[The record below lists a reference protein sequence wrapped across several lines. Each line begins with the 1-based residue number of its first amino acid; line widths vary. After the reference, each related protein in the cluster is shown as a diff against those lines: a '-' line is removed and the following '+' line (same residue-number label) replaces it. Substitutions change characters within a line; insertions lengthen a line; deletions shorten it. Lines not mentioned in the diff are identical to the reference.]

1 MNVSITT
8 KVYQTVKGVKLTR
21 DIIETIPV
29 LGEVGFKHLDW
40 SLNDY
45 ASPKYILQGDDW
57 EKKLDQVGE
66 VAEKCGVKL
75 HQAHAPSV
83 KLGSFVRNAQFAD
96 PAHMELYK
104 EGMRKTILA
113 CGKLDVK
120 WLFIHPL
127 TCPEY
132 NYERKA
138 TLEENIRF
146 WSPYVELAEKNGV
159 GIAFENQL
167 PFLKRQ
173 LAQRYCSHYEDL
185 IEFVDSFADP
195 MVGICWDTGH
205 ANQSDFDQYR
215 ALTAVGHRLKA
226 LHLHDNHYGNKD
238 EHLLPFMGEVKWED
252 VIRALVD
259 IGYDGTLNYESAK
272 ACSQAC
278 GEAQMQLI
286 RLSYENACY
295 LNQLFEEELAK
306 KNGAK

>member
-8 KVYQTVKGVKLTR
+8 KVYQSVKGVKLVR
-21 DIIETIPV
+21 DMLETIPV
-29 LGEVGFKHLDW
+29 LSEVGFKHLDW
-40 SLNDY
+40 NLNDY
-45 ASPKYILQGDDW
+45 DSSKYILQGDDW
-57 EKKLDQVGE
+57 EKKVDQVGE
-66 VAEKCGVKL
+66 TAEEYGVKL

-83 KLGSFVRNAQFAD
+83 EGGSFVKNARFDD
-96 PAHMELYK
+96 PVHMELYK
-104 EGMRKTILA
+104 EGMRRTILA

-120 WLFIHPL
+120 WLVIHPL

-138 TLEENIRF
+138 TLEGNIKF
-146 WSPYVELAEKNGV
+146 WSPYVELAVKNGV

-167 PFLKRQ
+167 PYLKRQ
-173 LAQRYCSHYEDL
+173 LALRYCTHYDDL

-205 ANQSDFDQYR
+205 ANQNGFDQYR
-215 ALTAVGHRLKA
+215 ALTAVEHRLKA

-238 EHLLPFMGEVKWED
+238 EHLLPYMGEVKWED

-259 IGYDGTLNYESAK
+259 IGYEGTMNYESAK
-272 ACSQAC
+272 ACTQAD

-286 RLSYENACY
+286 RLSYANACY
-295 LNQLFEEELAK
+295 LRDLYEQELAK
-306 KNGAK
+306 